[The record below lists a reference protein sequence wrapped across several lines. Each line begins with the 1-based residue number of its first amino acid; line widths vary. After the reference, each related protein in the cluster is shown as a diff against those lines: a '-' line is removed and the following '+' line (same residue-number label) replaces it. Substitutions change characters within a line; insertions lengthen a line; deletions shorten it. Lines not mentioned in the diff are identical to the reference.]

1 MAKKQS
7 KTALTPLEKSVIK
20 ALLSN
25 GWRSQDIQVL
35 INTGRP
41 ASINF
46 GRISGIKADIAV
58 VVATKQQVEAFRHK
72 KLLFDHVTGFCPIDK
87 ERQLR

>member
-7 KTALTPLEKSVIK
+7 KTALTPLERSVIK
-20 ALLSN
+20 ALLQD
-25 GWRSQDIQVL
+25 GWRNQDIQVL

-46 GRISGIKADIAV
+46 GRISGIKADDTIVPAS
-58 VVATKQQVEAFRHK
+58 KQQVEAF
-72 KLLFDHVTGFCPIDK
+72 P
-87 ERQLR
+87 LRSCDRPLPH